1 MERDYKKLFA
11 LSEDP
16 QVPTGLQASVL
27 LRIEREAR
35 RISRIRLALLA
46 PLALASSVSVVVSLQ
61 YLAQEIAQSGLASYL
76 SILFSDSAT
85 VFILWK
91 EFSISLAEQVPVF
104 GIIIFMATTLVFVGA
119 VKLLIKNAK
128 TVFRGGQLAN

>member
-61 YLAQEIAQSGLASYL
+61 YLAQEIAQSGLVSYL

>member
-1 MERDYKKLFA
+1 MEKDYKKLFA
-11 LSEDP
+11 LSEHP

-27 LRIEREAR
+27 LRIDREAR

-61 YLAQEIAQSGLASYL
+61 YLAQEIAQSGLVSYL